1 MCRMC
6 SKCGLIIL
14 IKSLN
19 LQKLESLHRS
29 RINVM
34 PVSVALPVSP
44 SALYSTALFVH
55 CQTRRKVCL
64 SLHSNICMS
73 ANWWRGFT
81 LWEPM
86 SGQESLTH
94 TQPTSVHSVVWNGT
108 RWQEDEEKNNSPHL
122 AVGYVCTFILQNF
135 CRVKKN
141 LYKTC
146 QCTRVYIVDKAMK
159 CAARGSYAFC
169 SNGTKI

>member
-6 SKCGLIIL
+6 SKRGLIIL
-14 IKSLN
+14 IESLN
-19 LQKLESLHRS
+19 LQKLESLHKS

-34 PVSVALPVSP
+34 PVSAALPVSP
-44 SALYSTALFVH
+44 SVLYNSSILH
-55 CQTRRKVCL
+55 CQTCRKVFL

-108 RWQEDEEKNNSPHL
+108 RWQEEKNNSPHL
-122 AVGYVCTFILQNF
+122 ALSYVCMFILPNS
-135 CRVKKN
+135 CRVK
-141 LYKTC
+141 
-146 QCTRVYIVDKAMK
+146 
-159 CAARGSYAFC
+159 
-169 SNGTKI
+169 